1 MKKLICKNCSHS
13 ETLEKINGSAITKI
27 LIAPYPRQRE
37 EDGLHIYP
45 LYCLI
50 CNYITEWATDIENI
64 SKDSIDG
71 VEYFKSFKIKF
82 YLNVCRS
89 IDLVYKKYY
98 VRKNECPGTS
108 RASRRTASK
117 TDKMPVR
124 SSDSIVKP
132 S

>member
-64 SKDSIDG
+64 SKDSVDG
-71 VEYFKSFKIKF
+71 VEYLKTFKI
-82 YLNVCRS
+82 N
-89 IDLVYKKYY
+89 KKYKLY
-98 VRKNECPGTS
+98 FQGIEDNLLS
-108 RASRRTASK
+108 RGYTETEK
-117 TDKMPVR
+117 TKY
-124 SSDSIVKP
+124 SIGWILLIIFVVALFQ
-132 S
+132 